1 MKRRRFGARRVG
13 RGGRRGGRTVPGAVH
28 LADATASESAGLEAS
43 RARVPRACV
52 ARREVTARAIGAA
65 CHSLAKLPKVFAR
78 SVSDVRICRSHV
90 MHVKIST
97 CEWTSSAEKRK
108 KRKRDATKP
117 RECFPSSG
125 TARKYPR
132 GVRFSPGARI
142 LSSQKFLVFWEFS
155 AVLGWNPK
163 HRKSAFCTRQKSNR
177 LVRFVKPRE
186 VVASIAS
193 CARPV
198 SGYRARFPHRY
209 VPARKRFPLARAVRR
224 PSVDR
229 RPTPAP
235 GMTRFVAEDAFSFS
249 FPATWSAS
257 TTNVS
262 ASPPRREA
270 GAAAPAQSAR
280 ARRVRACLATRP
292 RRPREPDPL
301 PRRSPPRP
309 QSRACCLEKAG
320 GRTSAFPSARRFRN
334 RKGRTATSACAS
346 RDFFFPRTEASVT
359 YRFFARGTPWRSL

>member
-235 GMTRFVAEDAFSFS
+235 GMTRFVAEDAFSF
-249 FPATWSAS
+249 PATWSAS

-292 RRPREPDPL
+292 RRPRESDPL
-301 PRRSPPRP
+301 P
-309 QSRACCLEKAG
+309 A
-320 GRTSAFPSARRFRN
+320 ARRRALNHALVASKKQGVELPLFRA
-334 RKGRTATSACAS
+334 RDVFGTAKVA
-346 RDFFFPRTEASVT
+346 RLRLRVRRGIFFPRTEASVT

>member
-1 MKRRRFGARRVG
+1 M
-13 RGGRRGGRTVPGAVH
+13 
-28 LADATASESAGLEAS
+28 
-43 RARVPRACV
+43 
-52 ARREVTARAIGAA
+52 
-65 CHSLAKLPKVFAR
+65 SLARLLFSTGLHRNQTRALP
-78 SVSDVRICRSHV
+78 SDRPPPLIV
-90 MHVKIST
+90 
-97 CEWTSSAEKRK
+97 
-108 KRKRDATKP
+108 D
-117 RECFPSSG
+117 
-125 TARKYPR
+125 
-132 GVRFSPGARI
+132 GAF
-142 LSSQKFLVFWEFS
+142 LSEFS
-155 AVLGWNPK
+155 AVLRNTEK
-163 HRKSAFCTRQKSNR
+163 VFSVRTRQKGSFTKKSNR

-209 VPARKRFPLARAVRR
+209 VPARKRFPRARAVRR

-235 GMTRFVAEDAFSFS
+235 GMTRFVAEDAFSF
-249 FPATWSAS
+249 PATWSAS

-262 ASPPRREA
+262 ASPPRRKA

-280 ARRVRACLATRP
+280 AQRVRACLATRP

-320 GRTSAFPSARRFRN
+320 GRTSAFPSARRFRS

>member
-52 ARREVTARAIGAA
+52 APRDVTARSIGAA
-65 CHSLAKLPKVFAR
+65 CRSLAKLPKVFAR
-78 SVSDVRICRSHV
+78 SVSDVPSAVPFSCL
-90 MHVKIST
+90 VKIST

-108 KRKRDATKP
+108 TRKRDAVTKP
-117 RECFPSSG
+117 RGCFPSSG
-125 TARKYPR
+125 RRKYPR

-142 LSSQKFLVFWEFS
+142 LSPKIPR
-155 AVLGWNPK
+155 VLGIFGGSGLESETRKKCFLYTPK
-163 HRKSAFCTRQKSNR
+163 ATASSDS
-177 LVRFVKPRE
+177 VKPRE

-198 SGYRARFPHRY
+198 SGYRARVPHRY

-235 GMTRFVAEDAFSFS
+235 GMTRFAEDAFSFL
-249 FPATWSAS
+249 FLPRGVRQQRTCLHLPRGARPA
-257 TTNVS
+257 
-262 ASPPRREA
+262 PPRPPSR
-270 GAAAPAQSAR
+270 R
-280 ARRVRACLATRP
+280 ARRVCACLATRP
-292 RRPREPDPL
+292 RRPRESDPL

-320 GRTSAFPSARRFRN
+320 GRTCAFPSARRFRN
-334 RKGRTATSACAS
+334 RKGRTATSACVEG
-346 RDFFFPRTEASVT
+346 FFFHAQKLP
-359 YRFFARGTPWRSL
+359 

>member
-1 MKRRRFGARRVG
+1 MSCMLKFLHVSGRPVRKSGKNEKGTRRNHGGVFRVRDGSKISVRCAILPGRGDPLEPKIPRFFGNFRRFWV
-13 RGGRRGGRTVPGAVH
+13 
-28 LADATASESAGLEAS
+28 
-43 RARVPRACV
+43 
-52 ARREVTARAIGAA
+52 
-65 CHSLAKLPKVFAR
+65 
-78 SVSDVRICRSHV
+78 
-90 MHVKIST
+90 
-97 CEWTSSAEKRK
+97 
-108 KRKRDATKP
+108 
-117 RECFPSSG
+117 
-125 TARKYPR
+125 
-132 GVRFSPGARI
+132 
-142 LSSQKFLVFWEFS
+142 
-155 AVLGWNPK
+155 GWNPK
-163 HRKSAFCTRQKSNR
+163 HGKSAFCTRQKSNR

-198 SGYRARFPHRY
+198 SGYRARVPHRY

-235 GMTRFVAEDAFSFS
+235 GMTRFVAEDTFSFS

-280 ARRVRACLATRP
+280 ARRVCACLATRP
-292 RRPREPDPL
+292 RRPRESDPL

-346 RDFFFPRTEASVT
+346 RDFFFHAQKLP
-359 YRFFARGTPWRSL
+359 

>member
-1 MKRRRFGARRVG
+1 LSGARVKDSTRDAMKRRRFGARRVG

-117 RECFPSSG
+117 RGCFPSSG

-132 GVRFSPGARI
+132 VVRFSPGAGI

-235 GMTRFVAEDAFSFS
+235 GMTRFVAEDAFLFFS
-249 FPATWSAS
+249 CHVECV
-257 TTNVS
+257 NNERVCI
-262 ASPPRREA
+262 SPEARGRRRRA
-270 GAAAPAQSAR
+270 RPVGAR
-280 ARRVRACLATRP
+280 AEGARVPRDASSSSPRA
-292 RRPREPDPL
+292 
-301 PRRSPPRP
+301 
-309 QSRACCLEKAG
+309 
-320 GRTSAFPSARRFRN
+320 
-334 RKGRTATSACAS
+334 
-346 RDFFFPRTEASVT
+346 
-359 YRFFARGTPWRSL
+359 